1 MSDKKA
7 DSSERMF
14 LTSKDFGSYSDGEVD
29 ITLSNHRPRMLIN
42 HSIFSSS
49 SEKKRDRH
57 AHVEPEPKSKCCCF
71 PFRK

>member
-14 LTSKDFGSYSDGEVD
+14 LNSSEFGKYSDGEID

-57 AHVEPEPKSKCCCF
+57 AHPAAPVESKCCCF
-71 PFRK
+71 PFKK